1 MFAKQDTDSVW
12 LEYVRLYNDS
22 VQEMF
27 DFYLMLYIRNHVE
40 QPKWDKS
47 YANIEYM
54 VKSR

>member
-1 MFAKQDTDSVW
+1 MFANQDIDSVW

-40 QPKWDKS
+40 QPKRDKS
-47 YANIEYM
+47 YANIESM
-54 VKSR
+54 VKCR